1 MTKEYLKRR
10 NMKKQR
16 NKSTI
21 LEGNL
26 SIDQILELIDF
37 EDEEVEHAARTL
49 PKLFLEAAR
58 YRIRVLR
65 KRQDM
70 EQKLDAAKVDAAIYA
85 RTEAAD
91 SGTKITEGMVKEAVD
106 SNDEVRA
113 QSAAVAKYRSLEEF
127 AKLVVECFR
136 YKKSAIQVVASLAGA
151 EAAVERYFDAVQ
163 SKEGLKNLRD
173 RARERYEKKD

>member
-1 MTKEYLKRR
+1 
-10 NMKKQR
+10 MKKQR

-70 EQKLDAAKVDAAIYA
+70 EQKLDAAKVDAAIY
-85 RTEAAD
+85 TL
-91 SGTKITEGMVKEAVD
+91 T
-106 SNDEVRA
+106 
-113 QSAAVAKYRSLEEF
+113 F
-127 AKLVVECFR
+127 A
-136 YKKSAIQVVASLAGA
+136 
-151 EAAVERYFDAVQ
+151 
-163 SKEGLKNLRD
+163 
-173 RARERYEKKD
+173 